1 MTQERDRPCDT
12 EMVTSRGAVL
22 VPASI
27 ALLPVSVVAVGSPEQ
42 PVDRLMALQSATA
55 RGVHMVTQV
64 ARIRL
69 SLPLHGWPSLRF
81 R

>member
-1 MTQERDRPCDT
+1 MTQERERPCDT
-12 EMVTSRGAVL
+12 AMATSTGAVPVTDSL
-22 VPASI
+22 

-42 PVDRLMALQSATA
+42 PIDRLMALQSAIA

-64 ARIRL
+64 VRIRL
-69 SLPLHGWPSLRF
+69 SLPHHGRSSLRF